1 MDIFT
6 SEEIRPSE
14 KTLEFLRQFARLYR
28 AGKRNGMDKIYCV
41 N

>member
-14 KTLEFLRQFARLYR
+14 KTLEFIRQFARLYHT
-28 AGKRNGMDKIYCV
+28 GKRNGVEKIYCV